1 MLTKS
6 SHLIY
11 AGQRIDIIHSI
22 YRTVGDLKMF
32 RHMGFRDLITTLILP
47 FTPTSANSIKDCFTW
62 MCDFDV
68 KRYAQYSLRLH
79 PVIGIPPF
87 RNLNS
92 KIIDSAVNYIEDF
105 IKTKKIIGV
114 GEIGMGFG
122 TKDEYLLMKRQL
134 ALASKF
140 DLPVVVQAPT
150 VNKVALTSII
160 LKELIKS
167 KVTRAIINHADL
179 EIVELVLRTHEPN
192 IKVGITVGQ
201 QATSPEEALN
211 IFKSY
216 SRSDRIVLN
225 SSLGY
230 KDSSVFG
237 LANTIELF
245 EEENIDEEF
254 LERMYY
260 SNYLEVFPSLSTR
273 IKLMS

>member
-32 RHMGFRDLITTLILP
+32 RHIGFRDLITTLIFP
-47 FTPTSANSIKDCFTW
+47 FTPTSPESINDFFTW
-62 MCDFDV
+62 MCDVDV
-68 KRYAQYSLRLH
+68 KRYAKYSLRLH
-79 PVIGIPPF
+79 PIIGIPPF
-87 RNLNS
+87 RNISS
-92 KIIDSAVNYIEDF
+92 KVVESAVNYIEDY
-105 IKTKKIIGV
+105 IKTKKIIGI

-122 TKDEYLLMKRQL
+122 TKEEYLQMKRQL
-134 ALASKF
+134 ALASKY
-140 DLPVVVQAPT
+140 DMPVVVEAPS

-160 LKELIKS
+160 LKELAKA
-167 KVTRAIINHADL
+167 KVTSAIINHCDL

-230 KDSSVFG
+230 KDSSLFG